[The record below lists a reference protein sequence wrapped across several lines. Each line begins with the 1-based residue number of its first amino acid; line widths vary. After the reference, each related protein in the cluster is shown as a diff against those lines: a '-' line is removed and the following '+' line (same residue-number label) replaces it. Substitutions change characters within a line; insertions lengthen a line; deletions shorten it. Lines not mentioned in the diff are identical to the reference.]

1 MLSAIKQATAEFKE
15 KHQKGELANAGVN
28 AGVKLSKTQEKIIA
42 LIAKNNN
49 ISQLEIAKKM
59 QINQSTIYRNI
70 EKLKQ
75 LKILER
81 SGSDKS
87 GNWIIKR

>member
-1 MLSAIKQATAEFKE
+1 ME
-15 KHQKGELANAGVN
+15 N
-28 AGVKLSKTQEKIIA
+28 AGVKLSKTQGKIIA
-42 LIAKNNN
+42 LIAKNYN
-49 ISQLEIAKKM
+49 ISQLEIANKM
-59 QINQSTIYRNI
+59 KINQSTVYRNI

-87 GNWIIKR
+87 GNWIIKPQRKC